1 MIKTIA
7 TLLTGAAFAA
17 GLIVACS
24 DDSPRPVDAA
34 TCDCPAAE
42 PPIAARIVRV
52 RGADGTLPANSFTGA
67 SATCAAGATLIS
79 GWCDFENM
87 PGTPPQ
93 LALVRAGSS
102 PATPNVWACVWQNYN
117 GGSATVHAEAAC
129 LMPAQ

>member
-1 MIKTIA
+1 MMKTVA
-7 TLLTGAAFAA
+7 TLLTGAVFAA

-42 PPIAARIVRV
+42 PPIASRLART
-52 RGADGTLPANSFTGA
+52 RGVDAVLPANSVTTA
-67 SATCAAGATLIS
+67 VATCPAGATLVS
-79 GWCDFENM
+79 GWCDFENV

-102 PATPNVWACVWQNYN
+102 PVLPDTWTCIWQNYN
-117 GGSATVHAEAAC
+117 SGSANVHAEAVC
-129 LMPAQ
+129 LMPPQ